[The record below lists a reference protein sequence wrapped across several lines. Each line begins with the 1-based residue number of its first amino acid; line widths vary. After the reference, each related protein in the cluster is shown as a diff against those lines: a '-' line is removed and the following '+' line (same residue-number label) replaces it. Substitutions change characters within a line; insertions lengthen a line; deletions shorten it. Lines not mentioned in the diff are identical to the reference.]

1 MSSMQKT
8 VALESVS
15 TEFGRHALFAG
26 VLVLMGGFWFGAMY
40 SNDDPATVKPS
51 VAATTTAGKV
61 EVPAY
66 YFPVEADGVDTYMGA
81 RETDCG
87 GTMSAVP
94 HDYPSGWL
102 RP

>member
-1 MSSMQKT
+1 MSSMQES
-8 VALESVS
+8 VALEPVS
-15 TEFGRHALFAG
+15 TEFARHALFAG

-40 SNDDPATVKPS
+40 SNVDPATVKPS

-66 YFPVEADGVDTYMGA
+66 YFPVEASGVDTYMGA

-87 GTMSAVP
+87 GTMSAAP
-94 HDYPSGWL
+94 RDYPSGWL